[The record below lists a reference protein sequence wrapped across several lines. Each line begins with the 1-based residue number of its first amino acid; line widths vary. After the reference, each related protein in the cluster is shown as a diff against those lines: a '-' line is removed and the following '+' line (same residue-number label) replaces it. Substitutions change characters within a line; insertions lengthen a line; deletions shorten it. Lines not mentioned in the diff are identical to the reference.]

1 MQIIELNQLK
11 SFLIIAGALVLAAC
25 DATPDAQA
33 NSQQISAGKQV
44 FEGNCLTCHGVGA
57 RGEVSNWQKPDAD
70 GKYPAPPLNG
80 TAHAWHHNLKVLR
93 GTIDRGG
100 IPLGGTMPAFKDTLN
115 EEQKDAVLAY
125 IQSLWPEEIYQIW
138 KKKNG

>member
-1 MQIIELNQLK
+1 MKL
-11 SFLIIAGALVLAAC
+11 FLIVALALALTAC
-25 DATPDAQA
+25 DTPSDAQA
-33 NSQQISAGKQV
+33 NSQQIAAGKQV

-100 IPLGGTMPAFKDTLN
+100 IPLGGTMPAFKDTLS

-125 IQSLWPEEIYQIW
+125 IQSLWPEEIYQTW
-138 KKKNG
+138 KKNNG